1 MDCSLPGSSVHGIFQ
16 ARILEWVAI
25 SFSIRFHMNALIGDI
40 IDDNRWSVFLTSLCV
55 TGSRFI
61 RLTTTNSDLFLLRV
75 ELYSIVYRYHICFTY
90 SSAIG
95 SLGCSHVLAIVN
107 SAATLVSILSAF
119 TILVGRFVIESVKF
133 QVIRRNCQKRLW
145 FEIILCVPLNTENV
159 KDLHPD

>member
-1 MDCSLPGSSVHGIFQ
+1 MPHVRDVIWYF
-16 ARILEWVAI
+16 
-25 SFSIRFHMNALIGDI
+25 SFSDSLYLVWHSLGPSMLLQIASF
-40 IDDNRWSVFLTSLCV
+40 WSVFLTSLCV